1 MPAQTVL
8 TQFLPFPASSRIHFV
23 ACCNPQGQDEGLIIM
38 LMCTCAAGARLA
50 VAWTGT
56 VVCVHLVFSTVA
68 TTGPLFCVIGLLFC
82 FSVDLLVYAQ
92 HQAGELLYVAQLL
105 KVWEHYRPTQVNLQS
120 QLSRR
125 NVWVPLQ

>member
-1 MPAQTVL
+1 
-8 TQFLPFPASSRIHFV
+8 
-23 ACCNPQGQDEGLIIM
+23 M

-56 VVCVHLVFSTVA
+56 VVCVHLVFSTVT

-105 KVWEHYRPTQVNLQS
+105 KVWEDYRPTQVNLQS
-120 QLSRR
+120 QLPRR